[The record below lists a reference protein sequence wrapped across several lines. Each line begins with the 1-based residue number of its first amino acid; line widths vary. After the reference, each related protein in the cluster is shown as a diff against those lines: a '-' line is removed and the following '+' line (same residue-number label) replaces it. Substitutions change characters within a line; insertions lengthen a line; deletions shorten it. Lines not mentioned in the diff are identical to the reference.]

1 MPRRARDPGRWQ
13 RALAVPIWVH
23 CPRCDGAASIGE
35 GGTFACLKCGYRL
48 GPVRPRAERKPGN
61 WVKTH
66 YQRPKCAQCGDQLPW
81 GPMPNGAIVDGKL
94 VARVRCPNC
103 GHVTEHLAHRTDPP
117 WPLRNLGPAASKPMP
132 LFLKANVGGRTLSA
146 NNLAHLEAL
155 EAWLGATLRERG
167 PVAGLTW
174 AARLPRW
181 MKAKHA
187 RPKVLKALAALR
199 RKAEAAGIV
208 SAAR

>member
-1 MPRRARDPGRWQ
+1 VPRRAQDPGRWDA
-13 RALAVPIWVH
+13 ALGNPVWVH
-23 CPRCDGAASIGE
+23 CPRCDGAAKIGD
-35 GGTFACLKCGYRL
+35 GGTLACLKCGHRL
-48 GPVRPRAERKPGN
+48 GPVRERAERKPSH
-61 WVKTH
+61 WVMTR
-66 YQRPKCAQCGDQLPW
+66 YLEPKCAQCGERVPRGPLP
-81 GPMPNGAIVDGKL
+81 NSAIVDGEL
-94 VARVRCPNC
+94 VARVKCTNC
-103 GHVTEHLAHRTDPP
+103 GHVTEHRAHRTEPP
-117 WPLRNLGPAASKPMP
+117 WHLQKPRPEASEPMQ
-132 LFLKANVGGRTLSA
+132 LFLKANVGGHVLSA

-199 RKAEAAGIV
+199 RKAEAAGIG
-208 SAAR
+208 